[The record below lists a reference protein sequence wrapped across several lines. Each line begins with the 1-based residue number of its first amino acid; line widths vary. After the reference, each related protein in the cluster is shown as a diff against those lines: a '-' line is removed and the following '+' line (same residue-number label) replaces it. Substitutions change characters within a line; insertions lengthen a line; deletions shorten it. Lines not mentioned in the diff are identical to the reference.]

1 MVCVDIV
8 AMNGAVRVGK
18 GKDGNSVLEKREVG
32 RWWKEEENHAGTAM
46 QLQEWRNV
54 VLKDE
59 I

>member
-1 MVCVDIV
+1 
-8 AMNGAVRVGK
+8 
-18 GKDGNSVLEKREVG
+18 VG

-54 VLKDE
+54 ALKDE